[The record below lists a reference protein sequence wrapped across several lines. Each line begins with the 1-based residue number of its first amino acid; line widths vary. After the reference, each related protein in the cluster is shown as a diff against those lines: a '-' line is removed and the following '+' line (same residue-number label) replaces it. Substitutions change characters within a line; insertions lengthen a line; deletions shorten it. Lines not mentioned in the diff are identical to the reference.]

1 MQKRCLLFLSNNCR
15 SWILLV
21 VQSSATKLPQL
32 CGSTYDFWCRQIG
45 RLTTYLLRINCI
57 GMNIN
62 LHVAGSTSHLIFK
75 FLFGLR
81 TIHSSHKSGKKNGQ
95 HLTPPPKKKSA
106 GDSIQKWDEFLVPV
120 VFRSQHPTCPAC
132 DSGVAPKGS
141 PETACRS
148 QSRGSAHLL
157 ELDAPELG
165 TKHGDKYYSWLVVLS
180 ILKNTI

>member
-81 TIHSSHKSGKKNGQ
+81 TIHSSHKSGKKKWPTSE
-95 HLTPPPKKKSA
+95 TPPQKKIRRIFHPKMGWVPGSCGFSVPASDLPSLRLRRCTERKPGNCVSFSKPGIRTPLGA
-106 GDSIQKWDEFLVPV
+106 G
-120 VFRSQHPTCPAC
+120 RSRAWH
-132 DSGVAPKGS
+132 
-141 PETACRS
+141 ETWG
-148 QSRGSAHLL
+148 Q
-157 ELDAPELG
+157 
-165 TKHGDKYYSWLVVLS
+165 VL
-180 ILKNTI
+180 